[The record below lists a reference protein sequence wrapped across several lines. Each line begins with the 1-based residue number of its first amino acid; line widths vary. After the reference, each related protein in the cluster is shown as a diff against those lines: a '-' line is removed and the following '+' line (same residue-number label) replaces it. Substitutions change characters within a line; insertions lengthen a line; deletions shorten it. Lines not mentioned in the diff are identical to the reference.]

1 MLWLF
6 LALLFML
13 SAWRPVMAVTLLAA
27 LLPSYLLRY
36 EFFGLPTTFLE
47 LATYAAALG
56 FVFKILIDRSF
67 RSQAALRLEFFKTGE
82 PRFLAALVFFLLAAV
97 MGTIFT
103 WHLRTSAGALKGWF
117 FDPALFGAML
127 LASLNNKYDF
137 YKIITA
143 LSVSVSVI
151 SGYGLV
157 EFFGFNDIYS
167 SIGARLDSIFT
178 SPNYHALLAGP
189 VTVLALSL
197 LIFARSLWQK
207 PIYWSLLLG
216 SVLLNLAAL
225 YYTYS
230 FGGYLGLS
238 LGLIFVL
245 AGVLRSKIF
254 SRKFVLAA
262 LAVFVVAAGAVF
274 LQSVTS
280 PKFKRD
286 FFDRQNISSWR
297 GRLEVWQTGLAIV
310 KRHPV
315 LGVGLGNYDK
325 GYQKYVSSSL
335 GRPPLEPKM
344 IHAHNLFLDFWTDL
358 GIVGLA
364 AFLFLLFHF
373 FSLFKKVK
381 ETDLALSFG
390 AAASLVTVL
399 GHGLVDTPY
408 FKNDLSYLFWLII
421 FIVLH
426 LAYVRKHAPKN

>member
-36 EFFGLPTTFLE
+36 EF
-47 LATYAAALG
+47 
-56 FVFKILIDRSF
+56 F

-225 YYTYS
+225 
-230 FGGYLGLS
+230 
-238 LGLIFVL
+238 
-245 AGVLRSKIF
+245 
-254 SRKFVLAA
+254 
-262 LAVFVVAAGAVF
+262 
-274 LQSVTS
+274 
-280 PKFKRD
+280 
-286 FFDRQNISSWR
+286 
-297 GRLEVWQTGLAIV
+297 
-310 KRHPV
+310 
-315 LGVGLGNYDK
+315 
-325 GYQKYVSSSL
+325 
-335 GRPPLEPKM
+335 
-344 IHAHNLFLDFWTDL
+344 
-358 GIVGLA
+358 
-364 AFLFLLFHF
+364 
-373 FSLFKKVK
+373 
-381 ETDLALSFG
+381 
-390 AAASLVTVL
+390 
-399 GHGLVDTPY
+399 
-408 FKNDLSYLFWLII
+408 
-421 FIVLH
+421 
-426 LAYVRKHAPKN
+426 